1 MRTLFAPVTVYTQ
14 PGCKPCTVVKEM
26 LEEAGIDYDAVDVT
40 LNNEAFDYVT
50 KVLKLRSTP
59 VIVTD
64 THAPIVGDDRDAL
77 LDLINYYTASET
89 GL

>member
-1 MRTLFAPVTVYTQ
+1 MFAPVTIYTQ
-14 PGCKPCTVVKEM
+14 PGCGPCTVVKEL

-40 LNNEAFDYVT
+40 LNSEAYDYVT

-64 THAPIVGDDRDAL
+64 THDPIVGDDRDKL
-77 LDLINYYTASET
+77 QDLIHYYTASET